1 MFDSTPLLLPR
12 TGEHILVR
20 SQGRIHFGLLE
31 ISEPQPNC
39 FGGIGLMVEHSFATL
54 QATLG
59 SSSLEQCCI
68 QADDYWRPRI
78 EAVANQW
85 SKTASDLPVQS
96 IIVTESPLPHQG
108 LGSGTQMAC
117 TVAALLTA
125 AERLQ
130 LSGVSVFEMPLSA
143 LFTCD
148 DPNFPGARQTYP
160 MEALAKLSQRGKRS
174 NIGLCGFMEGG
185 FVLDHGKSIP
195 AGSGAPSE
203 TRTERVAFP
212 DWPVL
217 IIQDSTSLGVSGN
230 DEVAMFERCSDCPN
244 PNQEAML
251 QLVQQKML
259 PAIAARDWTQFDV
272 ALGQYGRW
280 AGQIFESVQGGIYR
294 TPQIAATID
303 IAKRLG
309 IEGATQSS
317 WGPTVCAIAQDD
329 AHASWCRDRLQRL
342 LPGAIIVLTKAANHS
357 AQVRWT

>member
-1 MFDSTPLLLPR
+1 MSDPNPLPLPR
-12 TGEHILVR
+12 TSEQILVCT
-20 SQGRIHFGLLE
+20 QGRIHFGLLE
-31 ISEPQPNC
+31 ISESQPKC
-39 FGGIGLMVEHSFATL
+39 YGGIGLMIEHSFATM
-54 QATLG
+54 QAILG
-59 SSSLEQCCI
+59 PSSFEQCGI

-85 SKTASDLPVQS
+85 LKTNPHLPVQS

-125 AERLQ
+125 AERFH
-130 LSGVSVFEMPLSA
+130 LSGVSVSDIPMSA

-148 DPNFPGARQTYP
+148 DQIFPGARQPYS
-160 MEALAKLSQRGKRS
+160 MEALARLSQRGKRS
-174 NIGLCGFMEGG
+174 NIGLRGFIEGG

-195 AGSGAPSE
+195 NNSTPPSG
-203 TRTERVAFP
+203 TRTQRVAFP
-212 DWPVL
+212 DWPIL
-217 IIQDSTSLGVSGN
+217 IIQDTMSLGDSGKG
-230 DEVAMFERCSDCPN
+230 EAAMFERSSRCPN
-244 PNQEAML
+244 PNREAML
-251 QLVQQKML
+251 QLVQQRIL
-259 PAIAARDWTQFDV
+259 PAIAARDWKQFDV

-294 TPQIAATID
+294 SPQIAETID
-303 IAKRLG
+303 IAKQLG
-309 IEGATQSS
+309 IVGATQSS

-342 LPGAIIVLTKAANHS
+342 LPGTIVVSTKAANHS

>member
-1 MFDSTPLLLPR
+1 MFGPNPLPLLR
-12 TGEHILVR
+12 TSEQILVR
-20 SQGRIHFGLLE
+20 SQGRVHFGLLE
-31 ISEPQPNC
+31 ISESQPNC
-39 FGGIGLMVEHSFATL
+39 YGGIGLMIEHSFATI

-59 SSSLEQCCI
+59 QSSLHQCSI
-68 QADDYWRPRI
+68 HAGDHWRARI

-85 SKTASDLPVQS
+85 SKTASDFPVQS
-96 IIVTESPLPHQG
+96 IILTESPLPHQG

-125 AERLQ
+125 AKRFHM
-130 LSGVSVFEMPLSA
+130 SGVSVSDVPMST
-143 LFTCD
+143 LFNCI
-148 DPNFPGARQTYP
+148 DPIFSGARQTNP
-160 MEALAKLSQRGKRS
+160 MDALARLSQRGKRS
-174 NIGLCGFMEGG
+174 NIGLCGFLEGG
-185 FVLDHGKSIP
+185 FVLDHGISIP
-195 AGSGAPSE
+195 AGSDALSGA
-203 TRTERVAFP
+203 RTERVAFP

-217 IIQDSTSLGVSGN
+217 IIQESTSPGDSGT
-230 DEVAMFERCSDCPN
+230 DEVAMFERCSRCPN
-244 PNQEAML
+244 SHREAMV
-251 QLVQQKML
+251 QLVQQKIL

-303 IAKRLG
+303 IAKQLG